1 MEMMQQEAPQP
12 IFLKDYKPSDYL
24 IDKVELDFDL
34 GEEVT
39 WVKSQLS
46 VRRNASQPHP
56 IPLVLDG
63 EALVLRALRL
73 DGRVLATS
81 EYQVEEKSLRINK
94 VPKSFVLEIETE
106 IKPQENTALEGLYKS
121 SGNFCTQCEAEGFR
135 RITYFI
141 DRPDVMARYSTKITA
156 NQEKYPVLLSNGNLL
171 EKGLLPDGRHWVKW
185 QDPHKKPCYLFA
197 LVAGDLVCQE
207 DFFVTCGGRKVT
219 LRIFVERMNADKC
232 EHALRSLKKAMKWDE
247 EVYGREYDLDVYMI
261 VAVNDFNMGAME
273 NKGLNIFNSKYVLAK
288 PETATDQDYSAIEG
302 VIAHEYFHNWTGN
315 RITCRDWFQLSLKEG
330 LTVFRDQCFSA
341 DMASAT
347 VQRINDVRGLR
358 TAQFAEDA
366 GPMAHPVRPESY
378 MTINNF
384 YTTTVYNKGAEVIRM
399 IHQILGTKGFRL
411 GMDLYFERHDGQAV
425 TTDDFVK
432 AMEDANGID
441 LIRFRNWYSQAGTPE
456 VVVQTDYDTSGKTY
470 RLTFQQ
476 SCKPSPNQPHKQPF
490 HLPIAMGLL
499 DPEGNDFPLQLV
511 GEDRPT
517 ASTTRVLN
525 LRKPKESYLFVG
537 IDQKPVPSLL
547 RGFSAPV
554 KLRFDYSDE
563 ELAFL
568 MANDHN
574 LFNRWEAG
582 QRLAIKTMLELVAD
596 YQQQK
601 SLLLNQSFLSA
612 FQKILTDPMQ
622 DYSLIA
628 EILSL
633 PSESYLSEMLEVINV
648 EAIHHVRE
656 FVRISLAREFKDAFF
671 DIYHKN
677 REEEPYRLD
686 TDAMAKRR
694 LKNTSLSYLALLN
707 DPIVH
712 KHSLEQFRFAGNMTD
727 TLGALHVLVLN
738 KSPYRDQVLSEFYE
752 TWQADPLVVNKWF
765 SVQALAPFPET
776 MQKVKKLM
784 DHPAFEIKNPNNVL
798 ALIGTFSS
806 GNPFCFHEVSGTG
819 YQFIAD
825 CVLQL
830 DALNPQIAARLSVSL
845 SRWQRYD
852 LQRQEGMKCQLER
865 IARASKLSKDVY
877 EIVRKSLAP

>member
-24 IDKVELDFDL
+24 IDQVELDFDL
-34 GEEVT
+34 GEAVT

-46 VRRNASQPHP
+46 VRRNASQSHP
-56 IPLVLDG
+56 IPLILDG

-81 EYQVEEKSLRINK
+81 EYRVEEKSLRINK

-207 DFFVTCGGRKVT
+207 DFFITCGGRKVT
-219 LRIFVERMNADKC
+219 LRIFVERVNADKC

-366 GPMAHPVRPESY
+366 GPMAHPIRPESY

-399 IHQILGTKGFRL
+399 MHQILGTKGFRL

-441 LIRFRNWYSQAGTPE
+441 LIQFRNWYSQAGTPE

-476 SCKPSPNQPHKQPF
+476 SCEPTPNQPHKQPF

-499 DPEGNDFPLQLV
+499 DPEGNDFPLQLA

-525 LRKPKESYLFVG
+525 LRQPKESYLFVG

-601 SLLLNQSFLSA
+601 SLLLNHSFLSA
-612 FQKILTDPMQ
+612 FRKILTAPAQ
-622 DYSLIA
+622 DNSLIA

-633 PSESYLSEMLEVINV
+633 PSESYLAEMMEVIDV
-648 EAIHHVRE
+648 DAIHHVRD
-656 FVRISLAREFKDAFF
+656 FVRVSLAREFEDAFF

-677 REEEPYRLD
+677 REAGPYRLD
-686 TDAMAKRR
+686 TDAMANRR

-707 DPIVH
+707 DPIVY
-712 KHSLEQFRFAGNMTD
+712 KHSLDQFRFAGNMTD
-727 TLGALHVLVLN
+727 TLGALYVLVLN
-738 KSPYRDQVLSEFYE
+738 KSPHRDQVLSEFYE
-752 TWQADPLVVNKWF
+752 TWQADPLAVNKWF
-765 SVQALAPFPET
+765 SVQALAPFPGT

-784 DHPAFEIKNPNNVL
+784 DHPAFEIKNPNNVQ

-806 GNPFCFHEVSGTG
+806 GNPLCFHELSGMG

-877 EIVRKSLAP
+877 EIVRKSLAS